1 MLDVG
6 FHTGFLWEKKYEM
19 ANNMKNIFLVI
30 VEIVVFGLVVA
41 NLEGCTRC
49 KKKINYWLGERK
61 IELNVKNS
69 QGEYTPIYLKTNGD
83 IVAISENPDM
93 KYLAMQENSAINHE
107 PVFIYKNTDDT
118 LYIVWWSRGADS
130 PQIETEANIHFIY
143 ELGINPEL
151 VQKYLSL
158 GFSKFP
164 EYTYN

>member
-1 MLDVG
+1 
-6 FHTGFLWEKKYEM
+6 M

-41 NLEGCTRC
+41 SLEGCTRC
-49 KKKINYWLGERK
+49 KKKINYWLGERE
-61 IELNVKNS
+61 IELNVKDS
-69 QGEYTPIYLKTNGD
+69 QGEYTSIYLKTNGD

-93 KYLAMQENSAINHE
+93 KYIAMQENSAINHE

-118 LYIVWWSRGADS
+118 LYIVWWSRGADF

-143 ELGINPEL
+143 EPGINPEL